1 MLSQIQ
7 MVRFRKQI
15 EKLYDSVCAVV
26 VAQEQILDNGVS
38 TFVDKIILENQ
49 PCRISQ
55 QSITQANNNGAVTE
69 ADKVISLYI
78 APEVDVPAGSK
89 ILVTYNNI
97 TDEYRR
103 TGFPSRYDA
112 YQKIQL
118 EYVGRWI

>member
-1 MLSQIQ
+1 M
-7 MVRFRKQI
+7 RFRRQI
-15 EKLYDSVCAVV
+15 EKLYDSVCTVV

-69 ADKVISLYI
+69 VDKVISLYI
-78 APEVDVPAGSK
+78 APEVEIPTGSR
-89 ILVTYNNI
+89 IMVTYNDI

-103 TGFPSRYDA
+103 TGIPSRYDT